1 MALSIVAGLHGFI
14 VPTNFFIT
22 PTNLRPNHAAMR
34 ASSSRMLA
42 LDDTGVVLAQNLG
55 SMVGAGGMLALGVLA
70 AANDFANSGMVA
82 EDRSSFMRTGID
94 DEEACIIYQDK
105 QICGPA
111 WYEEDGNVCVLHQEG
126 WKCA

>member
-14 VPTNFFIT
+14 VPTN
-22 PTNLRPNHAAMR
+22 LRPHHAALR

-55 SMVGAGGMLALGVLA
+55 SLVGAGGMLALGVLA

-82 EDRSSFMRTGID
+82 EDRSSFMQTGID
-94 DEEACIIYQDK
+94 DEEACIIYKDK
-105 QICGPA
+105 EVCGPV

-126 WKCA
+126 WRCA